1 MDDARAARSKGKA
14 FLKLANLPRYY
25 KFGGERHGARG
36 RMNYAFVRARGKSE
50 VEMRG
55 DATEWRFGIISSS
68 RFRIYIYIYRMLPIE
83 SYKFSRG
90 GRRSCSNV
98 RRHRLLPPCMLIFA
112 CKIFRQEIDITRVSC
127 FQAIL
132 VQMDKLSF
140 SDRFELSKPAKRADV
155 YIDVNLHVLLTPRT
169 ILHNPYV

>member
-1 MDDARAARSKGKA
+1 MHL
-14 FLKLANLPRYY
+14 F
-25 KFGGERHGARG
+25 ARG
-36 RMNYAFVRARGKSE
+36 EKARWKCE
-50 VEMRG
+50 
-55 DATEWRFGIISSS
+55 ATPPSDVSVLFHPRDSGY
-68 RFRIYIYIYRMLPIE
+68 IYIYIGCCLSSHINFRG
-83 SYKFSRG
+83 G

>member
-68 RFRIYIYIYRMLPIE
+68 RFRIYIYIGCCLSSHINFRG
-83 SYKFSRG
+83 G